1 MTNILDNNT
10 TPNFILTIILHFKR
24 NKISSSDV
32 EQTVHAGVV
41 RVPEVTTQDQKGVPV
56 EVIGEIVSKLHEI
69 WQVEGKRHSD
79 LDSAMVGP
87 LQQCQELKPPSYGNN
102 WANETNKQIFK
113 CCYNQLNFFLHL
125 LIIIWGIR
133 CCYPCNLNNARC
145 N

>member
-56 EVIGEIVSKLHEI
+56 GIIGEIVLKLHEI

-79 LDSAMVGP
+79 LDSVMSVA
-87 LQQCQELKPPSYGNN
+87 
-102 WANETNKQIFK
+102 
-113 CCYNQLNFFLHL
+113 
-125 LIIIWGIR
+125 
-133 CCYPCNLNNARC
+133 
-145 N
+145 

>member
-69 WQVEGKRHSD
+69 WQIEGKRYSD
-79 LDSAMVGP
+79 PDSNVSIA
-87 LQQCQELKPPSYGNN
+87 
-102 WANETNKQIFK
+102 
-113 CCYNQLNFFLHL
+113 
-125 LIIIWGIR
+125 
-133 CCYPCNLNNARC
+133 
-145 N
+145 